1 MSTAANKDLV
11 RRYYEE
17 LWNQWRLDLI
27 DQLIASDFA
36 FRGSIGLQV
45 QGRDGFRDYVAT
57 IRAAFPD
64 FHNVVEDLIAEGD
77 QVAARLTYRGT
88 HRGSLLGVAPT
99 GRRISYAGMALF
111 QVGQGRLT
119 RGWVLGDTLGL
130 MRQLGARPDHW
141 PGG

>member
-45 QGRDGFRDYVAT
+45 QGRDGFRDYMAT

-111 QVGQGRLT
+111 R
-119 RGWVLGDTLGL
+119 WVKAG
-130 MRQLGARPDHW
+130 
-141 PGG
+141 